1 MSGRVVITTVV
12 AVAIAFGV
20 GCLIYAGVLFL
31 RPLQP
36 EEGPRFT
43 SADGSKSIVLLIGRD
58 GIDSTYHLEYRHGS
72 TTKQVGCVNGDWAGE
87 PAITWLGDHQATLQ
101 VEAGGVTL
109 TSELTLNDDVT
120 FNPQLDILSSC

>member
-1 MSGRVVITTVV
+1 MRGRVIIAALV

-20 GCLIYAGVLFL
+20 GCIIYAGTLFFRL
-31 RPLQP
+31 PL

-43 SADGSKSIVLLIGRD
+43 SADGSKSIVVMIGQD
-58 GIDSTYHLEYRHGS
+58 GIDSIYHLEYRHGS
-72 TTKQVGCVNGDWAGE
+72 TTKQVGCINGDWAGE
-87 PAITWLGDHQATLQ
+87 PAITWLDDHQASLQ

-120 FNPQLDILSSC
+120 FNPQLEILSSC

>member
-1 MSGRVVITTVV
+1 MRDRAVITAVV
-12 AVAIAFGV
+12 AGAIAFGV

-31 RPLQP
+31 RPFQP

-43 SADGSKSIVLLIGRD
+43 SADGSKSIVVMIGRN

-72 TTKQVGCVNGDWAGE
+72 ATRQVGCVNGDWAGE
-87 PAITWLGDHQATLQ
+87 PAITWLDDDRATLQ

-120 FNPQLDILSSC
+120 YNPQLEILSSC